1 MVGHSTVLM
10 TKHYLHVHPSI
21 QQDAVDKFARA
32 FGETKPPSLDDQIR
46 EAEKKWAVGEGDAAI
61 KAKEKEER

>member
-1 MVGHSTVLM
+1 M

-32 FGETKPPSLDDQIR
+32 FARDKRPALDDVIQA
-46 EAEKKWAVGEGDAAI
+46 AEKERKMGESHTVAGVC
-61 KAKEKEER
+61 EKEVR